1 MIELFIT
8 FKLKKAAALLALLL
22 IVVLSLVLI
31 LANADDEAE
40 TMNQNASGHIA
51 KLVIDPGHGGIDGG
65 AVSAS
70 GIKESDVNL
79 KIADKMGAIADF
91 LGLQY
96 VMTRDSDTES
106 PGIDSYSEHNDL
118 VARAELVNSID
129 KAVMISVHQNEFPSA
144 VVSGAEVMYADTD
157 GSRVLAEDMQN
168 LLVTQLDPENRRV
181 FRPAPKELLLTGS
194 INCPGVLVECG
205 FLSNPTEAEKLGST
219 EYQTKIA
226 AILIAA
232 YVRFSDQYYNT

>member
-1 MIELFIT
+1 MFIS
-8 FKLKKAAALLALLL
+8 FKLKRAAIILAILLL
-22 IVVLSLVLI
+22 LVLSLVLI
-31 LANADDEAE
+31 FNGANDKTE
-40 TMNQNASGHIA
+40 TMNQSASGYPS

-70 GIKESDVNL
+70 GIKESDLNL

-106 PGIDSYSEHNDL
+106 PSIDTYSEHNDL

-129 KAVMISVHQNEFPSA
+129 NAVMISVHQNEFPSA
-144 VVSGAEVMYADTD
+144 IVSGAEVMYADTD
-157 GSRVLAEDMQN
+157 GSRVLAENMQN

-181 FRPAPKELLLTGS
+181 SRPAPKELLLTGS

-205 FLSNPTEAEKLGST
+205 FLSNPAEAEKLGSN
-219 EYQTKIA
+219 EYQTKLA